1 MWATGPTNV
10 HPLPATNAQR
20 TVDSDSLRGVLHA
33 MCRLKRRLDAG
44 AVAVFAKGGPMD
56 LVSELYAT
64 ALEHCSPLSAG
75 EEPTNE
81 PRSNPT

>member
-1 MWATGPTNV
+1 
-10 HPLPATNAQR
+10 
-20 TVDSDSLRGVLHA
+20 

-44 AVAVFAKGGPMD
+44 AVAVFAKGGPID